1 MSIREFLKIS
11 TKVLVFLFLA
21 FTILPVKLNYSSMVI
36 IGLLVLA
43 LGNLFYD
50 RPKLN
55 EYKYVF
61 LILIAPLLVY
71 LIGLLNTQNLNSGLS
86 FVSRNLSFIAFPVI
100 FISLGNLVK
109 KSFALNTFIILVV
122 IIDLYLVYLFIY
134 YFNFGERFY
143 MIIQHEIYHST
154 YLGLYNLLAFW
165 ISVWAFKTY
174 KSKSYIALAIFF
186 VIASI
191 LTASRIVFLLS
202 FVSLIISILFLIESR
217 VKRLLLVLATAI
229 ITLAALFY
237 SPGLKQKFKQ
247 LVEINKIGFDRTNYE
262 SISSRFGKLEASA
275 SIIKNNPLFGT
286 GTGDLTDELVL
297 EYRRMNFTM
306 GYKYQYN
313 PHNQVLSNM
322 ARNGILGGSICLIS
336 IFIIPAYL
344 AFRRR
349 DFLLF
354 AFVCVFF
361 GVGLTESILDVHK
374 GITSYTFFG
383 NLLIYN
389 LIRKSKTIKD

>member
-1 MSIREFLKIS
+1 M
-11 TKVLVFLFLA
+11 T
-21 FTILPVKLNYSSMVI
+21 I

-43 LGNLFYD
+43 LGNLFYN

-55 EYKYVF
+55 GYKYIF

-109 KSFALNTFIILVV
+109 KSFVLNTFIILVV

-154 YLGLYNLLAFW
+154 YLGMYNLLAFW

-174 KSKSYIALAIFF
+174 KSKHYIALAIFF

-217 VKRLLLVLATAI
+217 AKRLFLVLATAI
-229 ITLAALFY
+229 ITLATLFY

-247 LVEINKIGFDRTNYE
+247 LVEINKIGFDSTNYE
-262 SISSRFGKLEASA
+262 SISSRFGKLEAST
-275 SIIKNNPLFGT
+275 SIIKKNPLFGT

-297 EYRRMNFTM
+297 EYRSMNFTM
-306 GYKYQYN
+306 GYKYKYN
-313 PHNQVLSNM
+313 PHNQVLSNV
-322 ARNGILGGSICLIS
+322 ARNGIIWGSICLIS
-336 IFIIPAYL
+336 IYIIPAYL
-344 AFRRR
+344 AFKRR
-349 DFLLF
+349 DLLLLS
-354 AFVCVFF
+354 FVCVFF
-361 GVGLTESILDVHK
+361 GVGLTESILDVHR
-374 GITSYTFFG
+374 GITSYTFFS

-389 LIRKSKTIKD
+389 LISTRKT